1 MVGECVRSR
10 EEFSRDV
17 DHIEIKV
24 CKIKKPM
31 SLVMIQVLGLVKVCQ
46 VLMISENL
54 DGKGRTLEIIL
65 PGLESADDS

>member
-24 CKIKKPM
+24 CKIKKLV

-65 PGLESADDS
+65 PGL

>member
-1 MVGECVRSR
+1 M
-10 EEFSRDV
+10 

-24 CKIKKPM
+24 CKIKKPV

-54 DGKGRTLEIIL
+54 DGKGRTLEIIF